1 MTKKNQSKRLTNQH
15 KESKGVVGIFGDEAK
30 SHDITVGKISLFVI
44 EQLEKEF
51 PQLSFQYKTSIKK
64 EEINE
69 ALKKIDPEL
78 GQTLFVSNSS
88 IIPDGGII
96 EVKDDNGNWR
106 IVLVSEA
113 KHQGK
118 DIENI
123 KAGKLVGAKNDQ
135 DLMAAGNAI
144 ERSHKN
150 ISEIANLML
159 SESHF
164 PYVLFLEGSNFLT
177 ETISI
182 KKPDGRVVTLEY
194 NSGTLNRLDRLT
206 SANYGMPINT
216 NLCKNKFVKHKD
228 KTIMLQAASIYT
240 QGNGEK
246 WDVKKMFDIML
257 EISKTS
263 LKVLGSEIF
272 NQITSGVSPETTNVS
287 AVSSLPGAASLFVV
301 GLDGRIW
308 SKFYD
313 PRIADAKWSD
323 WFPLGDNTFPPT
335 SVVTAI
341 SGVPGGVT
349 LFVVGHD
356 RKVWSQYYDPRVEN
370 PAWSGWFPL

>member
-44 EQLEKEF
+44 EQLEKDF

-64 EEINE
+64 EKINE

-182 KKPDGRVVTLEY
+182 KRPDGRVVMLEY

-216 NLCKNKFVKHKD
+216 NLCKNKLVKHKD
-228 KTIMLQAASIYT
+228 KTIMLQATSIYT

-272 NQITSGVSPETTNVS
+272 NQITK
-287 AVSSLPGAASLFVV
+287 
-301 GLDGRIW
+301 
-308 SKFYD
+308 SK
-313 PRIADAKWSD
+313 
-323 WFPLGDNTFPPT
+323 
-335 SVVTAI
+335 
-341 SGVPGGVT
+341 
-349 LFVVGHD
+349 
-356 RKVWSQYYDPRVEN
+356 
-370 PAWSGWFPL
+370 

>member
-1 MTKKNQSKRLTNQH
+1 MVKKNQSKRLTKQH
-15 KESKGVVGIFGDEAK
+15 KKSHGVIGIFGDKAK
-30 SHDITVGKISLFVI
+30 LHDITVGKISHLVI
-44 EQLEKEF
+44 EHLEKEYPNLTF
-51 PQLSFQYKTSIKK
+51 RYRNSIKK

-88 IIPDGGII
+88 IKPDGGII
-96 EVKDDNGNWR
+96 EVQDDNGNWR
-106 IVLVSEA
+106 IILVSEA

-123 KAGKLVGAKNDQ
+123 KAGKLVGAKNNQ

-159 SESHF
+159 AESHF

-182 KKPDGRVVTLEY
+182 KRPDGRVVKLEY
-194 NSGTLNRLDRLT
+194 NSGMLNRLDRLT

-228 KTIMLQAASIYT
+228 KTIMLQATSIYT

-246 WDVKKMFDIML
+246 WDRKDMFKIMV
-257 EISKTS
+257 EIAKTS
-263 LKVLGSEIF
+263 LQILGSDIF
-272 NQITSGVSPETTNVS
+272 NQITKSE
-287 AVSSLPGAASLFVV
+287 
-301 GLDGRIW
+301 
-308 SKFYD
+308 
-313 PRIADAKWSD
+313 
-323 WFPLGDNTFPPT
+323 
-335 SVVTAI
+335 
-341 SGVPGGVT
+341 
-349 LFVVGHD
+349 
-356 RKVWSQYYDPRVEN
+356 
-370 PAWSGWFPL
+370 

>member
-1 MTKKNQSKRLTNQH
+1 MAKKNQSKRLTNQH
-15 KESKGVVGIFGDEAK
+15 KQSQGVVGIFGDEAK
-30 SHDITVGKISLFVI
+30 LHDITVGKISNLII
-44 EQLEKEF
+44 EQLEKEY
-51 PQLSFQYKTSIKK
+51 PQLSFRYRKTIKK

-69 ALKKIDPEL
+69 ALQKVDKDL

-88 IIPDGGII
+88 IKPDGGII
-96 EVKDDNGNWR
+96 EVKDDNDNWR

-123 KAGKLVGAKNDQ
+123 LKGKLVGTANNQ

-150 ISEIANLML
+150 ISEIANFML

-164 PYVLFLEGSNFLT
+164 PYILFLEGSNFLT

-182 KKPDGRVVTLEY
+182 KRPDGRIVKLEY

-228 KTIMLQAASIYT
+228 KTIMLQATSIYS
-240 QGNGEK
+240 QGNGGK
-246 WDVKKMFDIML
+246 WDVKNMFDIMI
-257 EISKTS
+257 EVSKTS
-263 LKVLGSEIF
+263 LQILGSDIF
-272 NQITSGVSPETTNVS
+272 NQITKN
-287 AVSSLPGAASLFVV
+287 
-301 GLDGRIW
+301 
-308 SKFYD
+308 K
-313 PRIADAKWSD
+313 
-323 WFPLGDNTFPPT
+323 
-335 SVVTAI
+335 
-341 SGVPGGVT
+341 
-349 LFVVGHD
+349 
-356 RKVWSQYYDPRVEN
+356 
-370 PAWSGWFPL
+370 